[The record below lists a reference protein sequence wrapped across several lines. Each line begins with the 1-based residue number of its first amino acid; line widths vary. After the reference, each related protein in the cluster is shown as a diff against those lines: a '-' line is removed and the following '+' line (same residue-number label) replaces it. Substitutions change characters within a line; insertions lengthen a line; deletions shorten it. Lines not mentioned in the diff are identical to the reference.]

1 MMRIR
6 LLAALVLTAILLPEA
21 ASSQADRTSRDG
33 WQRVDDVFEALGVD
47 EGETIADVGAGSGFF
62 TFRLSPY
69 VGPNG
74 RVLAVDID
82 AGVLRELREEAQRQG
97 IDNIETIAS
106 EPDDPMLQEQSVDGI
121 LVVNAYHEMR
131 EHEAMLAWFRQALRP
146 GGRLVIL
153 DMPPRDS
160 TVSRERQV
168 SGHDIALGL
177 VVQELEAAGFD
188 VMEQYPDFV
197 TGRRQRQWML
207 VAVVA
212 DRSNQH

>member
-1 MMRIR
+1 MRIR
-6 LLAALVLTAILLPEA
+6 LLAALVLTAVLLPAA
-21 ASSQADRTSRDG
+21 ASSQAERTSRDG

-62 TFRLSPY
+62 TFRLSPR
-69 VGPNG
+69 VGPDG
-74 RVLAVDID
+74 RVLAVDVD

-106 EPDDPMLQEQSVDGI
+106 DPDDPMLQEQSVDGI
-121 LVVNAYHEMR
+121 LVVNAYHEMV
-131 EHEAMLAWFRQALRP
+131 EYEAMLAWFRQALRP

-160 TVSRERQV
+160 TLSRAGQV
-168 SGHDIALGL
+168 SGHDIAIGL
-177 VVQELEAAGFD
+177 VVQDLEAAGFE
-188 VMEQYPDFV
+188 VIEQYPEFV

-207 VAVVA
+207 VAVVPG
-212 DRSNQH
+212 

>member
-6 LLAALVLTAILLPEA
+6 LPAALVLAAVLLPA
-21 ASSQADRTSRDG
+21 AAFSQAERTSRDR
-33 WQRVDDVFEALGVD
+33 WQRVDDVVAALGVD

-62 TFRLSPY
+62 TFRLSPH
-69 VGPNG
+69 VGPTG

-106 EPDDPMLQEQSVDGI
+106 EPDDPMLREQSVDGI

-131 EHEAMLAWFRQALRP
+131 EYEAMLAWFRQALRP

-160 TVSRERQV
+160 TLSRERQV
-168 SGHDIALGL
+168 SAHDIAIGL
-177 VVQELEAAGFD
+177 VVRELEVAGFD
-188 VMEQYPDFV
+188 VIEQYPDFV
-197 TGRRQRQWML
+197 AGRRQRQWML
-207 VAVVA
+207 VAVAA
-212 DRSNQH
+212 DGP